1 MKRLK
6 KSCLSSMRSFDF
18 HDLLNKLYAYLK
30 KAGQV
35 VCAFVDEFASRL
47 NHLWSDRARQ
57 RTKIEALWKKNLARA
72 KAEWETTKNL
82 YRAKHRTG
90 PKALTRDE
98 EVAIL
103 RREVKNHRFVYPL
116 IGGFALSVIALAGF
130 AYYANQLHVHNPDG
144 REIMINVQPGTPA
157 GRIPSLLKAQGVEV
171 NSLFFRLSLRLTGA
185 DRNLKTGYYKID
197 PNETVLQLT
206 ERLAQGDAV
215 LLSWR
220 IADGS
225 TYWEVLK
232 TLNAT
237 DGLKHD
243 SAQMSADAILLAIG
257 AKEKHLEGLFAPD
270 TYHFHA
276 GVSDLE
282 ILKAAYEHQQAIL
295 TYEWSNR
302 GKNCVVKSP
311 YEALILAS
319 IVEREAARSEDRFI
333 VAGIFSNRLRIKM
346 PLQTDPSVIYGEGE
360 NFEGRLRRK
369 HLDRNTPYNTYR
381 FVGLPPTPIGNPTQ
395 ESIHAVMHPAKT
407 DYLYFINKE
416 NGDLVASKTL
426 QEHNRA
432 VNRYIRNSGK

>member
-1 MKRLK
+1 
-6 KSCLSSMRSFDF
+6 MRPSDF
-18 HDLLNKLYAYLK
+18 QDFLNQLYAYLK
-30 KAGQV
+30 KAGQGV
-35 VCAFVDEFASRL
+35 GAFIDEFASKVDR
-47 NHLWSDRARQ
+47 LWSNRSNQ
-57 RTKIEALWKKNLARA
+57 RTKIETLWKKNVALA
-72 KAEWETTKNL
+72 KKEWQTTKNL
-82 YRAKHRTG
+82 YRAKHHQGDR
-90 PKALTRDE
+90 ALTRDE

-103 RREVKNHRFVYPL
+103 RREVKNQRFVFPL
-116 IGGFALSVIALAGF
+116 LAGIALSFIVIAGWT
-130 AYYANQLHVHNPDG
+130 YYANQLHVHNPDG
-144 REIMINVQPGTPA
+144 REIMINVEPGTPA
-157 GRIPSLLKAQGVEV
+157 GRIPSLLKAQGVDV

-237 DGLKHD
+237 EGLKHD
-243 SAQMSADAILLAIG
+243 SAQMSADAILLALG

-282 ILKAAYEHQQAIL
+282 ILKAAYDHQQAIL

-319 IVEREAARSEDRFI
+319 IVEREVARSEDRFI

-360 NFEGRLRRK
+360 SFEGRLRRK
-369 HLDRNTPYNTYR
+369 HLDRDTPYNTYR

-432 VNRYIRNSGK
+432 VNRYIRNKGK

>member
-1 MKRLK
+1 
-6 KSCLSSMRSFDF
+6 MRPSDF
-18 HDLLNKLYAYLK
+18 QDFLNQLYAYLK
-30 KAGQV
+30 KAGQGV
-35 VCAFVDEFASRL
+35 GAFIDEFVSRVDR
-47 NHLWSDRARQ
+47 LWSNRSNQ
-57 RTKIEALWKKNLARA
+57 RTKIETLWKKNVARA
-72 KAEWETTKNL
+72 KHEWQTTKNL
-82 YRAKHRTG
+82 YRAKHHQGKHT
-90 PKALTRDE
+90 LTRDE

-103 RREVKNHRFVYPL
+103 RREVKNQRVVFPL
-116 IGGFALSVIALAGF
+116 LAGVALSVIVLAGWT
-130 AYYANQLHVHNPDG
+130 YYANHLHVHNPDG
-144 REIMINVQPGTPA
+144 REIMINVEPGTPA
-157 GRIPSLLKAQGVEV
+157 GRIPSLLEAQGVEV

-197 PNETVLQLT
+197 PNESVLQLT

-237 DGLKHD
+237 EGLKHD
-243 SAQMSADAILLAIG
+243 SAQMSVDAILLAIG

-319 IVEREAARSEDRFI
+319 IVEREVARSEDRFI

-360 NFEGRLRRK
+360 SFEGRLRRK
-369 HLDRNTPYNTYR
+369 HLDRDTPYNTYR

-432 VNRYIRNSGK
+432 VNRYIRNKGQ

>member
-1 MKRLK
+1 
-6 KSCLSSMRSFDF
+6 MRPSDF
-18 HDLLNKLYAYLK
+18 QDFLNQLYAYLI
-30 KAGQV
+30 KAGQGV
-35 VCAFVDEFASRL
+35 GAFIDEFASKVDR
-47 NHLWSDRARQ
+47 LWSNRSNQ
-57 RTKIEALWKKNLARA
+57 RTKIETLWKKNVALA
-72 KAEWETTKNL
+72 KKEWQTTKNL
-82 YRAKHRTG
+82 YRAKHHQGDR
-90 PKALTRDE
+90 ALTRDE

-103 RREVKNHRFVYPL
+103 RREVKNQRFVFPL
-116 IGGFALSVIALAGF
+116 LAGIALSFIVIAGWT
-130 AYYANQLHVHNPDG
+130 YYANQLHVHNPDG
-144 REIMINVQPGTPA
+144 REIMINVEPGTPA
-157 GRIPSLLKAQGVEV
+157 GRIPSLLKAQGVDV

-237 DGLKHD
+237 EGLKHD
-243 SAQMSADAILLAIG
+243 SAQMSADAILLALG

-282 ILKAAYEHQQAIL
+282 ILKAAYDHQQAIL

-319 IVEREAARSEDRFI
+319 IVEREVARSEDRFI

-360 NFEGRLRRK
+360 SFEGRLRRK
-369 HLDRNTPYNTYR
+369 HLDRDTPYNTYR
-381 FVGLPPTPIGNPTQ
+381 FLGLPPTPIGNPTQ

-432 VNRYIRNSGK
+432 VNRYIRNKGK

>member
-1 MKRLK
+1 MIGLKRNLFL
-6 KSCLSSMRSFDF
+6 LSAMS
-18 HDLLNKLYAYLK
+18 
-30 KAGQV
+30 
-35 VCAFVDEFASRL
+35 VCACAFGQE
-47 NHLWSDRARQ
+47 
-57 RTKIEALWKKNLARA
+57 KI
-72 KAEWETTKNL
+72 
-82 YRAKHRTG
+82 
-90 PKALTRDE
+90 LT
-98 EVAIL
+98 
-103 RREVKNHRFVYPL
+103 
-116 IGGFALSVIALAGF
+116 
-130 AYYANQLHVHNPDG
+130 
-144 REIMINVQPGTPA
+144 
-157 GRIPSLLKAQGVEV
+157 VEV
-171 NSLFFRLSLRLTGA
+171 ENGWKNGKTDEPVVIRLDGVKGLDFVVRSA
-185 DRNLKTGYYKID
+185 DVTDAKG
-197 PNETVLQLT
+197 
-206 ERLAQGDAV
+206 ERLAYQLDDMDGDMK
-215 LLSWR
+215 
-220 IADGS
+220 ADELVFL
-225 TYWEVLK
+225 T
-232 TLNAT
+232 N
-237 DGLKHD
+237 
-243 SAQMSADAILLAIG
+243 IG

-295 TYEWSNR
+295 THEWSNR

-319 IVEREAARSEDRFI
+319 IVEREVARSEDRFI

>member
-1 MKRLK
+1 
-6 KSCLSSMRSFDF
+6 MRPFDF
-18 HDLLNKLYAYLK
+18 QDFLNQLYAYLK
-30 KAGQV
+30 KAGQGV
-35 VCAFVDEFASRL
+35 GAFIDEFASKVDR
-47 NHLWSDRARQ
+47 LWSNRSNQ
-57 RTKIEALWKKNLARA
+57 RTKIETLWKKNVALA
-72 KAEWETTKNL
+72 KKEWQTTKNL
-82 YRAKHRTG
+82 YRAKHHQGDR
-90 PKALTRDE
+90 ALTRDE

-103 RREVKNHRFVYPL
+103 RREVKNQRFVFPL
-116 IGGFALSVIALAGF
+116 LAGIALSFIVIAGWT
-130 AYYANQLHVHNPDG
+130 YYANQLHVHNPDG
-144 REIMINVQPGTPA
+144 REIMINVEPGTPA
-157 GRIPSLLKAQGVEV
+157 GRIPSLLKAQGVDV
-171 NSLFFRLSLRLTGA
+171 NSLFFRLSLRVTGA

-237 DGLKHD
+237 EGLKHD
-243 SAQMSADAILLAIG
+243 SAQMSADAILLALG

-282 ILKAAYEHQQAIL
+282 ILKAAYDHQQAIL

-319 IVEREAARSEDRFI
+319 IVEREVARSEDRFI

-360 NFEGRLRRK
+360 SFEGRLRRK
-369 HLDRNTPYNTYR
+369 HLDRDTPYNTYR

-432 VNRYIRNSGK
+432 VNRYIRNKGK

>member
-1 MKRLK
+1 
-6 KSCLSSMRSFDF
+6 MRPSDF
-18 HDLLNKLYAYLK
+18 QDFLNQLYAYLK
-30 KAGQV
+30 KAGQGV
-35 VCAFVDEFASRL
+35 GAFIDEFASKVDR
-47 NHLWSDRARQ
+47 LWSNRSNQ
-57 RTKIEALWKKNLARA
+57 RTKIETLWKKNVALA
-72 KAEWETTKNL
+72 KKEWQTTKNL
-82 YRAKHRTG
+82 YRAKHHQGDR
-90 PKALTRDE
+90 ALTRDE

-103 RREVKNHRFVYPL
+103 RREVKNQRFVFPL
-116 IGGFALSVIALAGF
+116 LAGIALSFIVIAGWT
-130 AYYANQLHVHNPDG
+130 YYANQLHVHNPDG
-144 REIMINVQPGTPA
+144 REIMINVEPGTPA
-157 GRIPSLLKAQGVEV
+157 GRIPSLLKAQGVDV

-237 DGLKHD
+237 EGLKHD
-243 SAQMSADAILLAIG
+243 SAQMSADAILLALG

-282 ILKAAYEHQQAIL
+282 ILKAAYDHQQAIL

-319 IVEREAARSEDRFI
+319 IVEREVARSEDRFI

-360 NFEGRLRRK
+360 SFEGRLRRK
-369 HLDRNTPYNTYR
+369 HLDRDTPYNTYR
-381 FVGLPPTPIGNPTQ
+381 FVGLPPTPIGNPTR

-432 VNRYIRNSGK
+432 VNRYIRNRGK

>member
-1 MKRLK
+1 
-6 KSCLSSMRSFDF
+6 MRPSDF
-18 HDLLNKLYAYLK
+18 QDFLNQLYAYLK
-30 KAGQV
+30 KAGQGV
-35 VCAFVDEFASRL
+35 GAFIDEFASKVDR
-47 NHLWSDRARQ
+47 LWSNRSNQ
-57 RTKIEALWKKNLARA
+57 RTKIETLWKKNVALA
-72 KAEWETTKNL
+72 KKEWQTTKNL
-82 YRAKHRTG
+82 YRAKHHQGDR
-90 PKALTRDE
+90 ALTRDE

-103 RREVKNHRFVYPL
+103 RREVKNQRFVFPL
-116 IGGFALSVIALAGF
+116 LAGIALSFIVIAGWT
-130 AYYANQLHVHNPDG
+130 YYANQLHVHNPDG
-144 REIMINVQPGTPA
+144 REIMINVEPGTPA
-157 GRIPSLLKAQGVEV
+157 GRIPSLLKAQGVDV

-237 DGLKHD
+237 EGLKHD
-243 SAQMSADAILLAIG
+243 SAQMSADAILLALG

-282 ILKAAYEHQQAIL
+282 ILKAAYDHQQAIL

-319 IVEREAARSEDRFI
+319 IVEREVARSEDRFI

-360 NFEGRLRRK
+360 SFEGRLRRK
-369 HLDRNTPYNTYR
+369 HLDRDTPYNTYR
-381 FVGLPPTPIGNPTQ
+381 FVGLPPTPTGNPTQ

-432 VNRYIRNSGK
+432 VNRYIRNKGK

>member
-1 MKRLK
+1 
-6 KSCLSSMRSFDF
+6 MRPFDF
-18 HDLLNKLYAYLK
+18 QDFLNQLYAYLK
-30 KAGQV
+30 KAGQGV
-35 VCAFVDEFASRL
+35 GAFIDKFASRVDR
-47 NHLWSDRARQ
+47 LWSNRSNQ
-57 RTKIEALWKKNLARA
+57 RTKIETLWKKNVARA
-72 KAEWETTKNL
+72 KHEWQTTKNL
-82 YRAKHRTG
+82 YRAKHHQGDR
-90 PKALTRDE
+90 ALTRDE

-103 RREVKNHRFVYPL
+103 RREVKNQRFVFPL
-116 IGGFALSVIALAGF
+116 LAGIALSFIVIAGWT
-130 AYYANQLHVHNPDG
+130 YYANQLHMHNPDG
-144 REIMINVQPGTPA
+144 REIMINVEPGTPA
-157 GRIPSLLKAQGVEV
+157 GRIPSLLKAQGVDV

-237 DGLKHD
+237 EGLKHD
-243 SAQMSADAILLAIG
+243 SAQMSADAILLALG

-282 ILKAAYEHQQAIL
+282 ILKAAYDHQQAIL

-319 IVEREAARSEDRFI
+319 IVEREVARSEDRFI

-360 NFEGRLRRK
+360 SFEGRLRRK
-369 HLDRNTPYNTYR
+369 HLDRDTPYNTYR
-381 FVGLPPTPIGNPTQ
+381 FLGLPPTPIGNPTQ

-432 VNRYIRNSGK
+432 VNRYIRNKGK

>member
-1 MKRLK
+1 M
-6 KSCLSSMRSFDF
+6 
-18 HDLLNKLYAYLK
+18 
-30 KAGQV
+30 
-35 VCAFVDEFASRL
+35 
-47 NHLWSDRARQ
+47 
-57 RTKIEALWKKNLARA
+57 
-72 KAEWETTKNL
+72 
-82 YRAKHRTG
+82 
-90 PKALTRDE
+90 
-98 EVAIL
+98 
-103 RREVKNHRFVYPL
+103 
-116 IGGFALSVIALAGF
+116 
-130 AYYANQLHVHNPDG
+130 
-144 REIMINVQPGTPA
+144 
-157 GRIPSLLKAQGVEV
+157 
-171 NSLFFRLSLRLTGA
+171 
-185 DRNLKTGYYKID
+185 
-197 PNETVLQLT
+197 
-206 ERLAQGDAV
+206 
-215 LLSWR
+215 LSWR

-237 DGLKHD
+237 EGLKHD
-243 SAQMSADAILLAIG
+243 SAQMSADAILLALG

-282 ILKAAYEHQQAIL
+282 ILKAAYDHQQAIL

-319 IVEREAARSEDRFI
+319 IVEREVARSEDRFI

-360 NFEGRLRRK
+360 SFEGRLRRK
-369 HLDRNTPYNTYR
+369 HLDRDTPYNTYR
-381 FVGLPPTPIGNPTQ
+381 FLGLPPTPIGNPTQ

-432 VNRYIRNSGK
+432 VNRYIRNKGK

>member
-1 MKRLK
+1 
-6 KSCLSSMRSFDF
+6 MRPFDF
-18 HDLLNKLYAYLK
+18 QDFLNQLYAYLK
-30 KAGQV
+30 KAGQGV
-35 VCAFVDEFASRL
+35 GAFIDEFASRVDR
-47 NHLWSDRARQ
+47 LWSNRSNQ
-57 RTKIEALWKKNLARA
+57 RTKIETLWKKNVARA
-72 KAEWETTKNL
+72 KHEWQTTKNL
-82 YRAKHRTG
+82 YRAKHHQGDR
-90 PKALTRDE
+90 ALTRDE

-103 RREVKNHRFVYPL
+103 RREVKNQRFVFPL
-116 IGGFALSVIALAGF
+116 LAGIALSFIVIAGWT
-130 AYYANQLHVHNPDG
+130 YYANQLHVHNPDG
-144 REIMINVQPGTPA
+144 REIMINVEPGTPA

-197 PNETVLQLT
+197 PNETVLELT
-206 ERLAQGDAV
+206 QRLAQGDAV

-237 DGLKHD
+237 EGLKHD
-243 SAQMSADAILLAIG
+243 SAQMSMDGILLAIG

-270 TYHFHA
+270 TYHFHT

-282 ILKAAYEHQQAIL
+282 ILKAAYDHQQAIL

-319 IVEREAARSEDRFI
+319 IVEREVARSEDRFI

-360 NFEGRLRRK
+360 SFEGRLRRK
-369 HLDRNTPYNTYR
+369 HLDRDTPYNTYR

-432 VNRYIRNSGK
+432 VNRYIRNRGK

>member
-1 MKRLK
+1 
-6 KSCLSSMRSFDF
+6 MRPSDF
-18 HDLLNKLYAYLK
+18 QDFLNQLYAYLK
-30 KAGQV
+30 KAGQGV
-35 VCAFVDEFASRL
+35 GAFIDEFASKVDR
-47 NHLWSDRARQ
+47 LWSNRSNQ
-57 RTKIEALWKKNLARA
+57 RTKIETLWKKNVALA
-72 KAEWETTKNL
+72 KKEWQTTKNL
-82 YRAKHRTG
+82 YRAKHHQGDR
-90 PKALTRDE
+90 ALTRDE

-103 RREVKNHRFVYPL
+103 RREVKNQRFVFPL
-116 IGGFALSVIALAGF
+116 LAGIALSFIVIAGWT
-130 AYYANQLHVHNPDG
+130 YYANQLHVHNPDG
-144 REIMINVQPGTPA
+144 REIMINVEPGTPA
-157 GRIPSLLKAQGVEV
+157 GRIPSLLKAQGVDV

-237 DGLKHD
+237 EGLKHD
-243 SAQMSADAILLAIG
+243 SAQMSADAILLALG

-282 ILKAAYEHQQAIL
+282 ILKAAYDHQQAIL

-319 IVEREAARSEDRFI
+319 IVEREVARSEDRFI

-360 NFEGRLRRK
+360 SFEGRLRRK
-369 HLDRNTPYNTYR
+369 HLDRDTPYNTYR
-381 FVGLPPTPIGNPTQ
+381 FLGLPPTPIGNPTQ

-432 VNRYIRNSGK
+432 VNRYIRNKGK

>member
-1 MKRLK
+1 
-6 KSCLSSMRSFDF
+6 MRPFDF
-18 HDLLNKLYAYLK
+18 QDFLNQLYAYLK
-30 KAGQV
+30 KAGQGV
-35 VCAFVDEFASRL
+35 GAFIDEFASKVDR
-47 NHLWSDRARQ
+47 LWSNRSNQ
-57 RTKIEALWKKNLARA
+57 RTKIETLWKKNVALA
-72 KAEWETTKNL
+72 KKEWQTTKNL
-82 YRAKHRTG
+82 YRAKHHQGDR
-90 PKALTRDE
+90 ALTRDE

-103 RREVKNHRFVYPL
+103 RREVKNQRFVFPL
-116 IGGFALSVIALAGF
+116 LAGIALSFIVIAGWT
-130 AYYANQLHVHNPDG
+130 YYANQLHVHNPDG
-144 REIMINVQPGTPA
+144 REIMINVEPGTPA
-157 GRIPSLLKAQGVEV
+157 GRIPSLLKAQGVDV
-171 NSLFFRLSLRLTGA
+171 NSLFFRLSLRVTGA

-237 DGLKHD
+237 EGLKHD
-243 SAQMSADAILLAIG
+243 SAQMSADAILLALG

-282 ILKAAYEHQQAIL
+282 ILKAAYDHQQAIL

-319 IVEREAARSEDRFI
+319 IVEREVARSEDRFI

-360 NFEGRLRRK
+360 SFEGRLRRK
-369 HLDRNTPYNTYR
+369 HLDRDTPYNTYR

-432 VNRYIRNSGK
+432 VNRYIRNRGK

>member
-1 MKRLK
+1 
-6 KSCLSSMRSFDF
+6 MRPFDF
-18 HDLLNKLYAYLK
+18 QDFLNQLYAYLK
-30 KAGQV
+30 KAGQGV
-35 VCAFVDEFASRL
+35 GAFIDEFASKVDR
-47 NHLWSDRARQ
+47 LWSNRSNQ
-57 RTKIEALWKKNLARA
+57 RTKIETLWKKNVARA
-72 KAEWETTKNL
+72 KHEWQTTKNL
-82 YRAKHRTG
+82 YRAKHHQGDR
-90 PKALTRDE
+90 ALTRDE

-103 RREVKNHRFVYPL
+103 RREVKNQRFVFPL
-116 IGGFALSVIALAGF
+116 LAGIALSFIVIAGWT
-130 AYYANQLHVHNPDG
+130 YYANQLHVHNPDG
-144 REIMINVQPGTPA
+144 REIMINVEPGTPA

-197 PNETVLQLT
+197 PNETVLELT
-206 ERLAQGDAV
+206 QRLAQGDAV

-237 DGLKHD
+237 EGLKHD
-243 SAQMSADAILLAIG
+243 SAQMSMDGILLAIG

-282 ILKAAYEHQQAIL
+282 ILKAAYDHQQAIL

-319 IVEREAARSEDRFI
+319 IVEREVARSEDRFI

-360 NFEGRLRRK
+360 SFEGRLRRK
-369 HLDRNTPYNTYR
+369 HLDRDTPYNTYR

-432 VNRYIRNSGK
+432 VNRYIRNRGK

>member
-1 MKRLK
+1 
-6 KSCLSSMRSFDF
+6 MRPSDF
-18 HDLLNKLYAYLK
+18 QDFLNQLYAYLK
-30 KAGQV
+30 KAGQGV
-35 VCAFVDEFASRL
+35 GAFIDEFASKVDR
-47 NHLWSDRARQ
+47 LWSNRSNQ
-57 RTKIEALWKKNLARA
+57 RTKIETLWKKNVALA
-72 KAEWETTKNL
+72 KKEWQTTKNL
-82 YRAKHRTG
+82 YRAKHHQGDR
-90 PKALTRDE
+90 ALTRDE

-103 RREVKNHRFVYPL
+103 RREVKNQRFVFPL
-116 IGGFALSVIALAGF
+116 LAGIALSFIVIAGWT
-130 AYYANQLHVHNPDG
+130 YYANQLHVHNPDG
-144 REIMINVQPGTPA
+144 REIMINVEPGTPA
-157 GRIPSLLKAQGVEV
+157 GRIPSLLKAQGVDV
-171 NSLFFRLSLRLTGA
+171 NSLFFRLSLRVTGA

-237 DGLKHD
+237 EGLKHD
-243 SAQMSADAILLAIG
+243 SAQMSADAILLALG

-282 ILKAAYEHQQAIL
+282 ILKAAYDHQQAIL

-319 IVEREAARSEDRFI
+319 IVEREVARSEDRFI

-360 NFEGRLRRK
+360 SFEGRLRRK
-369 HLDRNTPYNTYR
+369 HLDRDTPYNTYR
-381 FVGLPPTPIGNPTQ
+381 FLGLPPTPIGNPTQ

-432 VNRYIRNSGK
+432 VNRYIRNKGK

>member
-1 MKRLK
+1 
-6 KSCLSSMRSFDF
+6 MRPFDF
-18 HDLLNKLYAYLK
+18 QDFLNQLYAYLK
-30 KAGQV
+30 KAGQGV
-35 VCAFVDEFASRL
+35 GAFIDEFASKVDR
-47 NHLWSDRARQ
+47 LWSNRSNQ
-57 RTKIEALWKKNLARA
+57 RTKIETLWKKNVALA
-72 KAEWETTKNL
+72 KKEWQTTKNL
-82 YRAKHRTG
+82 YRAKHHQGDR
-90 PKALTRDE
+90 ALTRDE

-103 RREVKNHRFVYPL
+103 RREVKNQRFVFPL
-116 IGGFALSVIALAGF
+116 LAGIALSFIVIAGWT
-130 AYYANQLHVHNPDG
+130 YYANQLHVHNPDG
-144 REIMINVQPGTPA
+144 REIMINVEPGTPA
-157 GRIPSLLKAQGVEV
+157 GRIPSLLKAQGVDV
-171 NSLFFRLSLRLTGA
+171 NSLFFRLSLRVTGA

-237 DGLKHD
+237 EGLKHD
-243 SAQMSADAILLAIG
+243 SAQMSADAILLALG

-282 ILKAAYEHQQAIL
+282 ILKAAYDHQQAIL

-319 IVEREAARSEDRFI
+319 IVEREVARSEDRFI

-360 NFEGRLRRK
+360 SFEGRLRRK
-369 HLDRNTPYNTYR
+369 HLDRDTPYNTYR

-416 NGDLVASKTL
+416 NGDLVASQTL

-432 VNRYIRNSGK
+432 VNRYIRNKGK

>member
-1 MKRLK
+1 
-6 KSCLSSMRSFDF
+6 MRPFDF
-18 HDLLNKLYAYLK
+18 QDFLNQLYAYLK
-30 KAGQV
+30 KAGQGV
-35 VCAFVDEFASRL
+35 GAFIDEFASKVDR
-47 NHLWSDRARQ
+47 LWSNRSNQ
-57 RTKIEALWKKNLARA
+57 RTKIETLWKKNVALA
-72 KAEWETTKNL
+72 KKEWQTTKNL
-82 YRAKHRTG
+82 YRAKHHQGDR
-90 PKALTRDE
+90 ALTRDE

-103 RREVKNHRFVYPL
+103 RREVKNQRFVFPL
-116 IGGFALSVIALAGF
+116 LAGIALSFIVIAGWT
-130 AYYANQLHVHNPDG
+130 YYANQLHVHNPDG
-144 REIMINVQPGTPA
+144 REIMINVEPGTPA
-157 GRIPSLLKAQGVEV
+157 GRIPSLLKAQGVDV
-171 NSLFFRLSLRLTGA
+171 NSLFFRLSLRVTGA

-237 DGLKHD
+237 EGLKHD
-243 SAQMSADAILLAIG
+243 SAQMSADAILLALG

-282 ILKAAYEHQQAIL
+282 ILKAAYDHQQAIL

-319 IVEREAARSEDRFI
+319 IVEREVARSEDRFI

-360 NFEGRLRRK
+360 SFEGRLRRK
-369 HLDRNTPYNTYR
+369 HLDRDTPYNTYR
-381 FVGLPPTPIGNPTQ
+381 FLGLPPTPIGNPTQ

-416 NGDLVASKTL
+416 NGDLVASQTL

-432 VNRYIRNSGK
+432 VNRYIRNKGK

>member
-1 MKRLK
+1 
-6 KSCLSSMRSFDF
+6 MRPSDF
-18 HDLLNKLYAYLK
+18 QDFLNQLYAYLK
-30 KAGQV
+30 KAGQGV
-35 VCAFVDEFASRL
+35 GAFIDEFASKVDR
-47 NHLWSDRARQ
+47 LWSNRSNQ
-57 RTKIEALWKKNLARA
+57 RTKIETLWKKNVALA
-72 KAEWETTKNL
+72 KKEWQTTKNL
-82 YRAKHRTG
+82 YRAKHHQGDR
-90 PKALTRDE
+90 ALTRDE

-103 RREVKNHRFVYPL
+103 RREVKNQRFVFPL
-116 IGGFALSVIALAGF
+116 LAGIALSFIVIAGWT
-130 AYYANQLHVHNPDG
+130 YYANQLHVHNPDG
-144 REIMINVQPGTPA
+144 REIMINVEPGTPA
-157 GRIPSLLKAQGVEV
+157 GRIPSLLKAQGVDV

-237 DGLKHD
+237 EGLKHD
-243 SAQMSADAILLAIG
+243 SAQMSADAILLALG

-282 ILKAAYEHQQAIL
+282 ILKAAYDHQQAIL

-319 IVEREAARSEDRFI
+319 IVEREVARSEDRFI

-360 NFEGRLRRK
+360 SFEGRLRRK
-369 HLDRNTPYNTYR
+369 HLDRDTPYNTYR

-432 VNRYIRNSGK
+432 VNRYIRNRGK